1 MIFDKYHI
9 PGEKHVDPYVGGDN
23 DDERQEED
31 LRVVHHVVDVRPVV
45 WADKNIDFF
54 LNIKIVLNKFNH
66 FRK

>member
-31 LRVVHHVVDVRPVV
+31 LGVVHHVVDVRPVV
-45 WADKNIDFF
+45 WADKNIEFC
-54 LNIKIVLNKFNH
+54 
-66 FRK
+66 